1 MTLIV
6 VCRTAGRLALPG
18 SPQREERTTF
28 RKGGRNLQRVSQARK
43 DFCNEES
50 LRHNFDFFNVSKR
63 LENIPPLGWDRGRS
77 SIHILRSL
85 FGIDWED
92 MVQVI
97 YAGDSAADEYA
108 MEALK
113 GVAYTFK
120 VINEDATGLTK
131 TWANSRLQGPDA
143 VLTMLKFLQ
152 RKLAGKIN
160 KELQTR
166 ELEKIFV

>member
-1 MTLIV
+1 M
-6 VCRTAGRLALPG
+6 
-18 SPQREERTTF
+18 
-28 RKGGRNLQRVSQARK
+28 
-43 DFCNEES
+43 
-50 LRHNFDFFNVSKR
+50 SKR

-152 RKLAGKIN
+152 RKLAGKFTRVAN
-160 KELQTR
+160 KRNFCLTFFISMEAQ
-166 ELEKIFV
+166 